1 MTDQDVV
8 MSAIEDAHRL
18 LAEYCS
24 AWAACAASDGKAL
37 LDRCDVVAA
46 V

>member
-1 MTDQDVV
+1 MA
-8 MSAIEDAHRL
+8 AIEDAQRL
-18 LAEYCS
+18 LAEYYS

-37 LDRCDVVAA
+37 LDVSDRRDVVAA